1 MATVSMEEAQR
12 VKELIDESKKN
23 HLIIYATNRVK
34 FTLLKSIVYYDLI
47 VKASGLEFQLWGIER
62 CEIKDDTLWLYSHDN
77 APFSIGIKE

>member
-1 MATVSMEEAQR
+1 MEEAQR

-23 HLIIYATNRVK
+23 HLTVYATNRVK

-62 CEIKDDTLWLYSHDN
+62 CEIKDDTLWLYTHDN